1 MILLIAAGFHKWDI
15 PANSDSRGGAGN
27 NARGHASH
35 GSCEAHHRQL
45 ARITSSPRRRSTSP
59 RHRGKS
65 FSIRKG
71 FRSRQHHGADRR
83 QIADGITSRQRR
95 ATMRAL
101 RFYRSQR
108 LHFGS
113 RSPFQSSV
121 KQGTGLLEPFDRGAD
136 IPYRSRCRA
145 RPLGLLQRASCVSNC
160 APGWWPS
167 RTQPAVSSPDQ
178 GQTA

>member
-15 PANSDSRGGAGN
+15 AANSDSLEEVPGIKPEGTLRTDRAKLTIAS
-27 NARGHASH
+27 AR
-35 GSCEAHHRQL
+35 AHHV
-45 ARITSSPRRRSTSP
+45 ITSTSAHVTTSQ
-59 RHRGKS
+59 RQS

-83 QIADGITSRQRR
+83 QIADGITSRQRY

-113 RSPFQSSV
+113 RSPFQSGV
-121 KQGTGLLEPFDRGAD
+121 KQGTGLLEPLT
-136 IPYRSRCRA
+136 RSEPPIA
-145 RPLGLLQRASCVSNC
+145 IS
-160 APGWWPS
+160 
-167 RTQPAVSSPDQ
+167 
-178 GQTA
+178 